1 MRPFRLRAPPGG
13 VGMWKVAVVAAAA
26 VGWSAQAQAQ
36 ALTQDQQVPVGPP
49 AAWVQPAGAIKADAP
64 DDGAALR
71 FLLMDA
77 QLHFGPEGTSS
88 YAETAVR
95 IQTPQ
100 GLQAMST
107 VTLPWD
113 PALGRATMHKLQ
125 IIRGGE
131 VIDLL
136 AKQKFTVLRRES
148 NLEAQQ
154 LDGVLTAVLQPED
167 LRVGDIIDM
176 AFTLTTKDPALA
188 GHVQWASAPPNI
200 AIDDLRMKATAE
212 RSIYWRAGE
221 GMDGLKPGV
230 VGEGRQV
237 SVSMTN
243 VQPVLPV
250 QGAPSRFN
258 RGRFVQFSD
267 FKSWAEVSAV
277 MAPLYAKASTLEPAS
292 PLQAEI
298 ARIKAASAD
307 PKARAEAALALVQ
320 DQVRYVALSMDD
332 GGYVPAAADQT
343 WKRRFGDCKGKT
355 TLLLALLHGLGIEA
369 QPALVNATDGD
380 GMDQRLP
387 SASVFDHV
395 LVRATIAGRVYWLDG
410 TRLGDRRLDD
420 IETPDMSWT
429 LPVQA
434 QGATLTRLTVPPAER
449 PITVANLR
457 LDASKG
463 LDVPAPAH
471 GEVLFRGDAAVA
483 LNLKLSDVTAAQR
496 DQGLRAYWTE
506 AYSYVTP
513 TKVTATF
520 DPVAREERFVMD
532 GVATLAWDPGTPSG
546 RFLLIDGSNLGWTPD
561 FTRTPGPHADAPFAV
576 GYPAY
581 NDAHVTVI
589 LPNKGAGFWV
599 QGADFEQKAAGRSFV
614 RHARLEKGVFTLDAT
629 LKSLAPEFPASEAEE
644 AATTLKELAKNSVYL
659 GAPDSYRMTR
669 EEIDQYRKKTL
680 TTAKDLMKRGDAMR
694 QRGYLAQARSD
705 MEAATALD
713 PKSMDPLARLAE
725 VSAMQGDIAAA
736 REALKKGF
744 ALSPDEAKLHRMAG
758 FVAMVEPN
766 FEEAIGEFS
775 KALGKDPKD
784 RYSRRQRSVAYLNLG
799 RTDEAVADA
808 DDLLK
813 DNAKD
818 TDARRWK
825 IDILLRA
832 GKGDL
837 AMAETD
843 AAISLDPKSAAA
855 HNQKGDVLRFLG
867 RAAEAQA
874 QFDAALDL
882 NHTAA
887 GYLSHAS
894 AWPRSENAARLKD
907 VEEALKLDPD
917 NETARDA
924 LAYDEAVAGQFDQA
938 IAHVN
943 ESIARDPDSVGPRT
957 TRAFIYARA
966 GKTDLAVADMDWTR
980 AHIEETASALN
991 AICYDQA
998 MWNLSLEKALA
1009 DCDKAVSL
1017 SPRSSAILDSRAFVL
1032 FRLGRT
1038 DEALRDYALVLK
1050 LAPREANSLYGRGL
1064 AELQKGQVNE
1074 GRADLE
1080 AARRLQPRIDET
1092 FASYGVTPPAAYAS
1106 SNSATR

>member
-1 MRPFRLRAPPGG
+1 
-13 VGMWKVAVVAAAA
+13 MWKIAA
-26 VGWSAQAQAQ
+26 VLAVAGGWAAPAW
-36 ALTQDQQVPVGPP
+36 AQDQQVPLGPP
-49 AAWVQPAGAIKADAP
+49 AAWVQPVAAVKADAA
-64 DDGAALR
+64 DDGAAVR

-107 VTLPWD
+107 VSLPWD
-113 PALGRATMHKLQ
+113 PALGRATVHKLQ

-188 GHVQWASAPPNI
+188 GHVEWATSLPNI

-221 GMDGLKPGV
+221 GVEGLKPGV

-237 SVSMTN
+237 SASMTN

-258 RGRFVQFSD
+258 RGRFVQYSD

-434 QGATLTRLTVPPAER
+434 QGATLTRLIVPPAER
-449 PITVANLR
+449 PIAVTNLR
-457 LDASKG
+457 MDASKG
-463 LDVPAPAH
+463 LDVPAAAH
-471 GEVLFRGDAAVA
+471 GEVVFRGDAAVA

-496 DQGLRAYWTE
+496 DQGLRVYWTE
-506 AYSYVTP
+506 VYSYVTP

-599 QGADFEQKAAGRSFV
+599 QGADFEQQAAGRSFV
-614 RHARLEKGVFTLDAT
+614 RHARLEKGVFTLDTT

-644 AATTLKELAKNSVYL
+644 AAKTLKELAKNSVYI

-669 EEIDQYRKKTL
+669 EEVEQYRKKTL
-680 TTAKDLMKRGDAMR
+680 VTVNDLMKRGNIMR
-694 QRGYLAQARSD
+694 QRGDLAQARSD
-705 MEAATALD
+705 MERAMAINSNPANDMADL
-713 PKSMDPLARLAE
+713 
-725 VSAMQGDIAAA
+725 VQVYAMQGDFAAA
-736 REALKKGF
+736 HAMLKK
-744 ALSPDEAKLHRMAG
+744 ALLLKPDNANINRVGG
-758 FVAMVEPN
+758 FVAMM
-766 FEEAIGEFS
+766 EARFGDAVAYYT
-775 KALGKDPKD
+775 KALDRDPDDKIA
-784 RYSRRQRSVAYLNLG
+784 RRQRIIAQQNLG
-799 RTDEAVADA
+799 ETDLALADA
-808 DDLLK
+808 AVLLK
-813 DNAKD
+813 PNPKDND
-818 TDARRWK
+818 VRRLRV
-825 IDILLRA
+825 DILMAA
-832 GKGDL
+832 GRSREAL
-837 AMAETD
+837 AEAD
-843 AAISLDPKSAAA
+843 DFIAAA
-855 HNQKGDVLRFLG
+855 PKEAYPHRLRGGVLEQMG
-867 RAAEAQA
+867 QTQESQAE
-874 QFDAALDL
+874 
-882 NHTAA
+882 
-887 GYLSHAS
+887 
-894 AWPRSENAARLKD
+894 
-907 VEEALKLDPD
+907 
-917 NETARDA
+917 
-924 LAYDEAVAGQFDQA
+924 YDEALALNMTAGGYLTRANDRPYKDYAAKLADVRAGLKIEPANPGAQRILALSQVQA
-938 IAHVN
+938 GELDAGLAKIQALIA
-943 ESIARDPDSVGPRT
+943 EAPDDAT
-957 TRAFIYARA
+957 LHTDRAFIYARA
-966 GKTDLAVADMDWTR
+966 NKPDLAEADIEWVR
-980 AHIEETASALN
+980 GHIDNEASAWN
-991 AICYDQA
+991 SICFDQA
-998 MWNLSLEKALA
+998 MWNVALDKALA
-1009 DCDKAVSL
+1009 DCDKGLSL
-1017 SPRSSAILDSRAFVL
+1017 SPRSSAIIDSRAFVL
-1032 FRLGRT
+1032 LRLGRL
-1038 DEALRDYALVLK
+1038 DEAIAAYDLALSLS
-1050 LAPREANSLYGRGL
+1050 PRQVESLYGRGIARL
-1064 AELQKGQVNE
+1064 RKGQVNE
-1074 GRADLE
+1074 GQADLS
-1080 AARRLQPRIDET
+1080 AARRLSARIDDV
-1092 FASYGVTPPAAYAS
+1092 FAERGVAPPAAYAS